1 MIIKRGAVKVL
12 SIIDTEYD
20 AKKEKEIRASIDK
33 ASEQIKTSE
42 KLQEKQ

>member
-1 MIIKRGAVKVL
+1 MIIKRGEVKVL

-20 AKKEKEIRASIDK
+20 TKKEKEIRASMER

-42 KLQEKQ
+42 KKQEKK